1 LQVLH
6 VLIAVT
12 SLSDVSRWAR
22 SNGLEIVLLITGAA
36 LLTRFATWSG
46 QRITA
51 RIDTQAEDED
61 SLVRSEATKHR
72 HALTQVIAWTA
83 LVLIY
88 FVTSVLVVQRL
99 GVPLT
104 SLVAP
109 ATVVGVAL
117 GFGAQRV
124 VQDLLA
130 GIFIITERQ
139 YGYGDVVRI
148 SALGATTGI
157 TGTIED
163 VSLRIT
169 RLRTADGEVVIV
181 PNGQIQQVTNL
192 SRDWARAVVDV
203 PVPSAID
210 INRVTDILRTV
221 GDATFSDEH
230 LRPLMLDA
238 PSVMGVESIGVN
250 EFKIQVV
257 ARTLPGKQFDVGRE
271 LRSRITV
278 AVREAGIAIPA
289 GPDAAVPTREA

>member
-1 LQVLH
+1 MLH

-12 SLSDVSRWAR
+12 SLSDVSRWTR

-51 RIDTQAEDED
+51 RIDAQAEDD
-61 SLVRSEATKHR
+61 DALVRSEATKHR

-88 FVTSVLVVQRL
+88 FVTGVLVVQRL

-169 RLRTADGEVVIV
+169 RLRTPDGEVVIV

-210 INRVTDILRTV
+210 INRVTDILRAV

-238 PSVMGVESIGVN
+238 PSVMGVESIGVD

-289 GPDAAVPTREA
+289 GPDAAVASKEA

>member
-1 LQVLH
+1 
-6 VLIAVT
+6 
-12 SLSDVSRWAR
+12 
-22 SNGLEIVLLITGAA
+22 
-36 LLTRFATWSG
+36 
-46 QRITA
+46 
-51 RIDTQAEDED
+51 
-61 SLVRSEATKHR
+61 
-72 HALTQVIAWTA
+72 
-83 LVLIY
+83 
-88 FVTSVLVVQRL
+88 
-99 GVPLT
+99 
-104 SLVAP
+104 
-109 ATVVGVAL
+109 VVGVAL

-139 YGYGDVVRI
+139 YGFGDVVRI

-210 INRVTDILRTV
+210 INRVTDILRSV

-289 GPDAAVPTREA
+289 GPDAAVPTREI

>member
-1 LQVLH
+1 LQVLN
-6 VLIAVT
+6 VLTAVT

-46 QRITA
+46 QRVTA

-289 GPDAAVPTREA
+289 GPDAAVPTREI

>member
-1 LQVLH
+1 MLV
-6 VLIAVT
+6 AVT

-22 SNGLEIVLLITGAA
+22 SDGLEIVLLITGAA

-51 RIDTQAEDED
+51 RIDAQAEDED
-61 SLVRSEATKHR
+61 ALVRSEATKHR

-83 LVLIY
+83 LVMIY
-88 FVTSVLVVQRL
+88 FITGVLVVQRL

-139 YGYGDVVRI
+139 YGFGDVVRI

-181 PNGQIQQVTNL
+181 PNGQIQGHQ
-192 SRDWARAVVDV
+192 
-203 PVPSAID
+203 P
-210 INRVTDILRTV
+210 
-221 GDATFSDEH
+221 
-230 LRPLMLDA
+230 
-238 PSVMGVESIGVN
+238 
-250 EFKIQVV
+250 
-257 ARTLPGKQFDVGRE
+257 LPGLGTSGGGRA
-271 LRSRITV
+271 RPQRH
-278 AVREAGIAIPA
+278 RHQPG
-289 GPDAAVPTREA
+289 D